1 VRRRSLLLLL
11 LAATVARPAS
21 PQGADAVVAEVER
34 RLRRPLGP
42 AERRIVADAALDWTR
57 GLRTLARRF
66 AGDVASVAGLQA
78 GQVAALVPDIADPL
92 AFRTLGPEIETLRDR
107 ALSPR
112 QRQRLA
118 ELDARRRS
126 EVEALDRRLTEAL
139 GSVGL
144 DAAGAVRTV
153 SSLRGR

>member
-1 VRRRSLLLLL
+1 VRRRLLLLL
-11 LAATVARPAS
+11 LGTAIARPAR

-34 RLRRPLGP
+34 RLRRPLTPG
-42 AERRIVADAALDWTR
+42 ERRTVIDAAQDWTR

-66 AGDVASVAGLQA
+66 AGDVASVAGLQT

-92 AFRTLGPEIETLRDR
+92 AVRTLAPEIEALRDR

-118 ELDARRRS
+118 DLDARRRS
-126 EVEALDRRLTEAL
+126 EVEALDRRLVEAL
-139 GSVGL
+139 RSVGL
-144 DAAGAVRTV
+144 DAAGAARTV

>member
-1 VRRRSLLLLL
+1 LLLLVL
-11 LAATVARPAS
+11 LLGAPVARPAR

-34 RLRRPLGP
+34 RLRRTLTPG
-42 AERRIVADAALDWTR
+42 ERRTVVDAAQDWTR

-66 AGDVASVAGLQA
+66 AVDVASVAGLQT

-92 AFRTLGPEIETLRDR
+92 AVRTLGPEIEALRDR

-126 EVEALDRRLTEAL
+126 EVQALDRRLTEAL

-144 DAAGAVRTV
+144 DAAGAARTV
-153 SSLRGR
+153 SSLRAR